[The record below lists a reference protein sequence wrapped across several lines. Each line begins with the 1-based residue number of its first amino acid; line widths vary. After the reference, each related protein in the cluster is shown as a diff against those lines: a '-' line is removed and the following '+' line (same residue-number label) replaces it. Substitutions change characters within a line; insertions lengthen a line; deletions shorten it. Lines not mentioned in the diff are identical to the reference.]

1 MDKNEKNNNK
11 ILKKMEIEKA
21 KIDKKVSK
29 EKITPKVILTKI
41 KETFI
46 KDTNK
51 TILLVAILII
61 LYIVI
66 NLGVRAINLAQIDLT
81 TDKLYSLTEQ
91 SKVAARNVQTDIKF
105 YIWNISDT
113 DQSTKLIDL
122 LKQYNSENKRIT
134 YEIISPDDTEK
145 LEKFDLESTDSLI
158 VGESSEGRKSFIYSY
173 DLYTYDS
180 GFNIVDITEQKLTNA
195 ILNLS
200 GTEPV
205 KVFFVEGRTEYS
217 LEERMNNLN
226 QALSTDFYTVNTIN
240 IISNPTIPEECE
252 VLVIMGLVS
261 DFTEEEAANI
271 CNYIEK
277 GGDIIITGE
286 INRQKAVDF
295 PNFQKI
301 LDEYYVKLPNKAV
314 VEAGNRT
321 VSGYTN
327 IFQTNISSDNEI
339 TRVLFNYTASTGENI
354 TPLFID
360 AGIVEVDYTSTYS
373 NNVKASTF
381 ITTSNGASLSAL
393 PEATVEPSTG
403 ESYALGVSF
412 IKTVESGD
420 ESRAVIYSTT
430 RSFSDYSIDG
440 GNTPMFAYNGNIIVN
455 SFAYVS
461 NRGELYSIRKS
472 QSFIPY
478 TATKEEDRLVRLLI
492 SAIPS
497 AIGVLGVCVWI
508 NRRRLK

>member
-1 MDKNEKNNNK
+1 MDKNEKKNKK
-11 ILKKMEIEKA
+11 ILKQIETEKSKA
-21 KIDKKVSK
+21 EKKASR
-29 EKITPKVILTKI
+29 EKITPKFVLNKI
-41 KETFI
+41 KETCI
-46 KDTNK
+46 KDTSR
-51 TILLVAILII
+51 TILLVAILVVIY
-61 LYIVI
+61 LLI
-66 NLGVRAINLAQIDLT
+66 NLGVKSINLAQIDLT

-91 SKVAARNVQTDIKF
+91 SKKVAKSINTDIKF
-105 YIWNISDT
+105 YIWNITDT

-122 LKQYNSENKRIT
+122 LKQYNAENKKIT
-134 YEIISPDDTEK
+134 YEVIAADDTATM
-145 LEKFDLESTDSLI
+145 EKFDLEAEDSLI
-158 VGESSEGRKSFIYSY
+158 VGTSSEGKTVFIYSY

-205 KVFFVEGRTEYS
+205 KVYFVEGRTEYN
-217 LEERMNNLN
+217 LEEKMNNLN
-226 QALSTDFYTVNTIN
+226 QVLSSDFYTVDTIN
-240 IISNPTIPEECE
+240 IVSDPTIPEDCE
-252 VLVIMGLVS
+252 ILAIMGLAS
-261 DFTEEEAANI
+261 DLTEQEALNI
-271 CNYIEK
+271 CNYIEN

-286 INRQKAVDF
+286 INRQNAIDF
-295 PNFQKI
+295 PNFQKV

-314 VEAGNRT
+314 VETGDRM

-327 IFQTNISSDNEI
+327 IFQTTISSDNEI
-339 TRVLFNYTASTGENI
+339 TRVLFNYTASTGDNI

-360 AGIVEVDYTSTYS
+360 AGIVDVDYTSIYS
-373 NNVKASTF
+373 NNIKATPFVS
-381 ITTSNGASLSAL
+381 TSNNAGLSNL
-393 PEATVEPSTG
+393 PDGTIEQSTG
-403 ESYALGVSF
+403 ENYALGVSF

-440 GNTPMFAYNGNIIVN
+440 GNTPMFAYNGNLIVN
-455 SFAYVS
+455 SFAYAA

-472 QSFIPY
+472 QAFIPY
-478 TATKEEDRLVRLLI
+478 IATEKEDRAVRLLI

-497 AIGVLGVCVWI
+497 AIGVLGICVWI